1 MYQFQTLQYVA
12 GDSYFLHG
20 AVCLG
25 VQTFDFTF
33 QATWDRSKGIAC
45 SSCPEAIH
53 TYFRHLR
60 THRAKRVGYLTVS
73 TIRKHVPLVFV

>member
-33 QATWDRSKGIAC
+33 QATWDRSKRGLLAHLALKLYTRISDTYA
-45 SSCPEAIH
+45 H
-53 TYFRHLR
+53 T
-60 THRAKRVGYLTVS
+60 
-73 TIRKHVPLVFV
+73 